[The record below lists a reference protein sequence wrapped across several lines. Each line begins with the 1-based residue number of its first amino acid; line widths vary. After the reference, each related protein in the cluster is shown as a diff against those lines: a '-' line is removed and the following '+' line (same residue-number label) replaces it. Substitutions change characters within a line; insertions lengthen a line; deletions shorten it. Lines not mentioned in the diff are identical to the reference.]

1 MRKIGILGGMSTH
14 ATAEYCRMLN
24 EEINAVRGEQN
35 KAPLLQ
41 SNLSYAYIEA
51 FVRREQWNGVRDY
64 LVSKAQEL
72 ENGGADFIV
81 LASNTM
87 HRVAPQI
94 EAAIKIPFIHIIDVA
109 AEEIKRQ
116 NIKKV
121 GVLGTKSIMLAT
133 FYRNRFKQHGIE
145 VIAPTSQQCEI
156 INTII
161 FNELVFDIIK
171 NESRKIYVNVIQELV
186 DQGVQGIVSTLT
198 DIELLVKSEDIPEL
212 SLFNTKVLHCKK
224 VAKLAMRN

>member
-51 FVRREQWNGVRDY
+51 FVRREQWNGVR
-64 LVSKAQEL
+64 
-72 ENGGADFIV
+72 
-81 LASNTM
+81 
-87 HRVAPQI
+87 
-94 EAAIKIPFIHIIDVA
+94 AIKIPFIHVIDVA

-116 NIKKV
+116 NITKV

-171 NESRKIYVNVIQELV
+171 NESRKIYVDVIRELV
-186 DQGVQGIVSTLT
+186 DQGVQGIICTIT
-198 DIELLVKSEDIPEL
+198 ETELLVKPEDIPKL
-212 SLFNTKVLHCKK
+212 SFFNTKALHCKK
-224 VAKLAMRN
+224 VAKLALDIKSF